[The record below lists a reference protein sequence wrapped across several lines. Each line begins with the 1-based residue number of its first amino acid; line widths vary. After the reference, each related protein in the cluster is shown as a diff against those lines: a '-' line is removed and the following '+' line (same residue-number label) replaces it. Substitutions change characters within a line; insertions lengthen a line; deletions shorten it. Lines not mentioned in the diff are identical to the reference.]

1 MSESSGTEDDSTLVL
16 RISIPAGAEYRAI
29 VTEMAA
35 KVAAYFGDIDREGA
49 DAAAAIGALAAKVT
63 AGGDG
68 GDVEATFEFRKSDD
82 SLLMRARC
90 DGRTAVV
97 TRPLP
102 SRT

>member
-1 MSESSGTEDDSTLVL
+1 MSEPSGTEDESTLVL

-35 KVAAYFGDIDREGA
+35 KVAAYVGDTEQEG
-49 DAAAAIGALAAKVT
+49 AAAASMLDALVSQVV
-63 AGGDG
+63 GDG
-68 GDVEATFEFRKSDD
+68 DADATFEFRQSDEA
-82 SLLMRARC
+82 LLMRARC
-90 DGRTAVV
+90 AGRTADA